1 MCDLQGYQINNIT
14 MLIFF
19 TCIRQKKTGIFST
32 DSMKIQSVHME
43 TDYQKYCQSENSVHF
58 FILKDSWNIC
68 LSQEAWQRFINTHKL
83 LDLII
88 Q

>member
-1 MCDLQGYQINNIT
+1 MPRETYPELPEFLRNPMCDLQGYQINNIT

-58 FILKDSWNIC
+58 FILKDS
-68 LSQEAWQRFINTHKL
+68 
-83 LDLII
+83 
-88 Q
+88 